1 MDRVHKIEA
10 TESLLKVHFFQ
21 LYSASK
27 EYEYPIIDEFG
38 INEKYPGFLETFDFS
53 KVELKVLFEFIS
65 YRRKWGYEHEYF
77 DLIPNYFFYI
87 WDNDNPFYGDISD
100 WIIDTKKTNDK
111 DILSCPHPYLF
122 TDFITSQ
129 NNDLIAVDYY
139 NLILLLNKKDE
150 IIYHWDKA
158 YHECDCKL
166 TFINEEY
173 IALEAS
179 YFERGRG
186 DETILMKYS
195 NGGIIDSF
203 SEVSSI
209 ELFNLIIQNGVR
221 LEIYHLS
228 DELKSDKK
236 IILELL
242 KSNWFEI
249 CVLSNLN
256 ESILGD
262 KEFILEILNL
272 HYGLNYFDY
281 VSENLKNDP
290 VFIIEVVKQ
299 KGEALKYVS
308 KALQENKEV
317 VLEAVKQDGSALE
330 FASEELKSDE
340 EIVFEAL
347 VQNGLAIKFASEEL
361 KNNKEFMKRIN
372 NI

>member
-27 EYEYPIIDEFG
+27 EYEYPIIDEIG

-53 KVELKVLFEFIS
+53 KVELQVLFEFIS
-65 YRRKWGYEHEYF
+65 YRRKWGHEHEYF

-100 WIIDTKKTNDK
+100 WIIDTKITNDK

-179 YFERGRG
+179 YFEKYRG

-195 NGGIIDSF
+195 NGEINKCF
-203 SEVSSI
+203 EVSSFQ
-209 ELFNLIIQNGVR
+209 LFDLIIQNGVR

-228 DELKSDKK
+228 EELKSDKK

-242 KSNWFEI
+242 KHNSFEI
-249 CVLSNLN
+249 CDLSDLN
-256 ESILGD
+256 DTLLGD
-262 KEFILEILNL
+262 KEFILEILK
-272 HYGLNYFDY
+272 LNYDY
-281 VSENLKNDP
+281 LKYATENLKSDQ
-290 VFIIEVVKQ
+290 VFILDAVRQNGLLLEFINSNLKGIRKIVLAAVKNN
-299 KGEALKYVS
+299 GL
-308 KALQENKEV
+308 ALQFI
-317 VLEAVKQDGSALE
+317 L
-330 FASEELKSDE
+330 EELKSDE
-340 EIVFEAL
+340 EIVFEAA
-347 VQNGLAIKFASEEL
+347 VQNGLALKFASEEL